1 MRCVRLILIGL
12 GSLIAPSF
20 VCAAELPPFALKDGD
35 RVVLLGDT
43 FVERDQKY
51 GYLETLLTLQN
62 NDKNIVFRNLGW
74 SGDTVF
80 GHARAGFGTQ
90 PEGYKHLKDHVL
102 ALKPTVIFVGYGMS
116 ESFEGKAGL
125 DSFTSGYNALLD
137 TLNETKARIVLIS
150 PIRHEKLPPPLPDPA
165 PHNSSLALYVDA
177 IGDIAAK
184 RGLRFVNLFKGM
196 PPKWGAFAVETLT
209 DDGVQLTEF
218 GYWVTALVIG
228 RELGVRFPT
237 WELRGS
243 ADDRAMSA
251 NGGQLSD
258 IKWAEQRVT
267 FRATDTRLPYPL
279 APMGH
284 SRNESLDDR
293 IVRIGGINDAGF
305 YTLKIDGKPI
315 DLLNLRHER
324 ILNVSAEDLE
334 RGVVLLETPERAQA
348 EQLRKTINEKN
359 LLYFHRWRPQNE
371 TYLFGFRKHEQ
382 GNNAREIPL
391 FDPLVEAKEKEIAR
405 LRTPVSHRYEIT
417 KQSEVAR

>member
-1 MRCVRLILIGL
+1 LILVGL
-12 GSLIAPSF
+12 VSLIAPSF
-20 VCAAELPPFALKDGD
+20 VCAADPPPFALKDGD

-43 FVERDQKY
+43 FIEREQKY

-90 PEGYKHLKDHVL
+90 PDGYKHLKEHVH

-116 ESFEGKAGL
+116 ESFEGKSGL
-125 DSFTSGYNALLD
+125 AAFTRGYNALLD
-137 TLNETKARIVLIS
+137 TLNETKARIVLLS

-165 PHNSSLALYVDA
+165 PHNASLASYVEA

-184 RGLRFVNLFKGM
+184 RNLRFVNLFEKM
-196 PPKWGAFAVETLT
+196 PEKQGPSAVEALT
-209 DDGVQLTEF
+209 DDGVQLTET
-218 GYWVTALVIG
+218 GYWIAAQVIG
-228 RELGVRFPT
+228 RELGVNVPR
-237 WELRGS
+237 WAVRGS
-243 ADDRAMSA
+243 AGDRALNA
-251 NGGQLSD
+251 EGAQLGD
-258 IKWAEQRVT
+258 IKWTAQGVD
-267 FRATDTRLPYPL
+267 FRANDARLPYPL
-279 APMGH
+279 APLGH
-284 SRNESLDDR
+284 ARDASLIDR
-293 IVRIGGINDAGF
+293 SLRIGGLDTAGF
-305 YTLKIDGKPI
+305 YTLKIDGKRI

-324 ILNVSAEDLE
+324 ILNVSADDLE
-334 RGVVLLETPERAQA
+334 RGAVLLETPERAQA

-391 FDPLVEAKEKEIAR
+391 FDPLVEAREKEIAR

-417 KQSEVAR
+417 KQNEVAR